1 MRSVAVL
8 RCGNRRGPHPRRF
21 YTRPARTVGH
31 ARDGRDELPGTFAPQ
46 CRLAVQLSTQAN
58 GRHERLHR
66 TLKQETA
73 QPPATNRRS
82 QQRALDRFRQE
93 YNELR
98 PHEALQ
104 MRTPAAVYAPS
115 ARKFPARVPEP
126 EYPASMLVRS
136 VRPHG
141 HFRWKKEDVFLSEVL
156 WGEPV
161 GLLADDERWYT
172 IYFAQLPIA
181 RFDSQQLCVR
191 PLPKSSGFC
200 KVSAGERVASLPLH
214 PIPSLQRSKKCQ
226 GCARSKVSGMPPAA
240 QNAFDLN

>member
-1 MRSVAVL
+1 M
-8 RCGNRRGPHPRRF
+8 
-21 YTRPARTVGH
+21 
-31 ARDGRDELPGTFAPQ
+31 GRA
-46 CRLAVQLSTQAN
+46 
-58 GRHERLHR
+58 
-66 TLKQETA
+66 
-73 QPPATNRRS
+73 
-82 QQRALDRFRQE
+82 
-93 YNELR
+93 
-98 PHEALQ
+98 
-104 MRTPAAVYAPS
+104 
-115 ARKFPARVPEP
+115 
-126 EYPASMLVRS
+126 
-136 VRPHG
+136 
-141 HFRWKKEDVFLSEVL
+141 
-156 WGEPV
+156 